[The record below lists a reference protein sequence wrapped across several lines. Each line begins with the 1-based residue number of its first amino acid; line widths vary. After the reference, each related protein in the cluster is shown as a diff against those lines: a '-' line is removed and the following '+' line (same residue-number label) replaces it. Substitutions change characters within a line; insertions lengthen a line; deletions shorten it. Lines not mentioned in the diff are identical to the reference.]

1 VKKLILVE
9 YNDNAYGAITSSL
22 QHLKDENEK
31 VFPDVA
37 LAVMSRKMPLPKRH
51 HKKERPPDI
60 PEESFPGTRI
70 TIERDRD
77 TFRFSALS
85 ETAVIPVREVEVQ
98 SFFASGTSERLI
110 SSVIPEEQMEYG
122 QLLTTYL
129 IPQDFRQF
137 IEDADSLT
145 LILDRSTASFPWEMA
160 CFKSTRG
167 MTVFGPDRKLTR
179 QFRTMLS
186 SPGLAPP
193 LNRSLKVLV
202 IADPAPEPEFQLS
215 GARHE
220 GREVVRVLNR
230 FKRENGLDITVS
242 EHIGATACDP
252 VEILALLLSEEF
264 DIVHYAGHGVFD
276 EKDPSHSGWVF
287 GRDRILSAREIF
299 RARRVPRLV
308 FANACFS
315 AVIKERPAMTFDE
328 MNRRL
333 AGLAEAFFERG
344 VRNYIGAGWPV
355 DDGPAVQFATV
366 FYENA
371 LAGET
376 LGDSVAEARKQILGQ
391 GSTWGA
397 YQHYGQVNGKL
408 LAQNK

>member
-1 VKKLILVE
+1 M
-9 YNDNAYGAITSSL
+9 NSL
-22 QHLKDENEK
+22 KEIKDEK
-31 VFPDVA
+31 VFPDLA
-37 LAVMSRKMPLPKRH
+37 LLVTSKKLLLPKRRR
-51 HKKERPPDI
+51 KKELPLDI
-60 PEESFPGTRI
+60 PSESLPGTRI
-70 TIERDRD
+70 TVERDKD
-77 TFRFSALS
+77 IFRFSALS
-85 ETAVIPVREVEVQ
+85 KEAVIPVREVEVQ
-98 SFFASGTSERLI
+98 SFFASGTSERLM
-110 SSVIPEEQMEYG
+110 SSTTLKEQIEYG

-129 IPQDFRQF
+129 IPQDFRER

-145 LILDRSTASFPWEMA
+145 LILDRSTVSFPWEMA

-167 MTVFGPDRKLTR
+167 ATFFGPDLKLTR

-186 SPGLAPP
+186 SSGLTPP
-193 LNRSLKVLV
+193 LDRSLKVLV
-202 IADPAPEPEFQLS
+202 IADPAPEPELQLL
-215 GARHE
+215 GARRE
-220 GREVVRVLNR
+220 GRKVVDILNH
-230 FKRENGLDITVS
+230 FKNDKTLDITLVDC
-242 EHIGATACDP
+242 IGASACDP

-315 AVIKERPAMTFDE
+315 AVIKERKAMTADE
-328 MNRRL
+328 MTRRL

-344 VRNYIGAGWPV
+344 IQNYIGAGWPV
-355 DDGPAVQFATV
+355 DDNPAVEFASV
-366 FYENA
+366 FYQNA
-371 LAGET
+371 LTGET
-376 LGDSVAEARKQILGQ
+376 LGDALSAARKKIMGQ

-408 LAQNK
+408 ITEK